1 MAIFNSFLYVYQRVY
16 LCRLHTIVLN
26 ITSREKK
33 SILAMRA
40 SCLGIASPPIAQV
53 AHGDLGCHADFFLAG
68 KKIVS
73 INGLD
78 SGKIGT
84 GNIGNQS
91 TIVSA

>member
-1 MAIFNSFLYVYQRVY
+1 
-16 LCRLHTIVLN
+16 
-26 ITSREKK
+26 
-33 SILAMRA
+33 MRA

-53 AHGDLGCHADFFLAG
+53 AHGDLGCHAEIYSG
-68 KKIVS
+68 EKIVS

>member
-40 SCLGIASPPIAQV
+40 SCLGIASPIAQV
-53 AHGDLGCHADFFLAG
+53 AHGDLGCHAEIYLG
-68 KKIVS
+68 K
-73 INGLD
+73 LQRPHCD
-78 SGKIGT
+78 LT
-84 GNIGNQS
+84 GNHC
-91 TIVSA
+91 